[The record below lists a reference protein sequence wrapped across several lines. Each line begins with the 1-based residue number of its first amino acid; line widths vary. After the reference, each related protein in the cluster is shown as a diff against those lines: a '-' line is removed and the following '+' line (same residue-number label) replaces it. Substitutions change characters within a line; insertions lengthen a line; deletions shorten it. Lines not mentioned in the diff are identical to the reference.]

1 MDGKGKTIYDSANQ
15 LISVRVLQYK
25 NIVVDSTNAASTMI
39 GHENGFVSCLKK
51 ATPNLI
57 TFHCVSHRES
67 LAVVHPSMKVQEL
80 LYVAKIANKVY
91 SWIQNSPKRNNEL
104 NYWLKVMQ
112 IDVIRVL

>member
-51 ATPNLI
+51 
-57 TFHCVSHRES
+57 
-67 LAVVHPSMKVQEL
+67 K
-80 LYVAKIANKVY
+80 Y
-91 SWIQNSPKRNNEL
+91 WIGPYIY
-104 NYWLKVMQ
+104 NYDQ
-112 IDVIRVL
+112 